1 MRNTVTPQQKFA
13 NYFNLKEDFEVEN
26 LVINGY
32 AKHEGQEFDFTSE
45 MELDETLDFD
55 EDRVE
60 KYKEFYTRDIEGANY
75 YLEFAIATERG
86 CYFSYDIK
94 NFKSSIYDSI
104 EEYIRQEAVFEY
116 GAPYIEEKYSALT
129 TKEVA

>member
-13 NYFNLKEDFEVEN
+13 NYFNLKEDFVVEDV
-26 LVINGY
+26 VIDGY
-32 AKHEGQEFDFTSE
+32 TYHEGQEFTFSSE
-45 MELDETLDFD
+45 MEPDETLDFD
-55 EDRVE
+55 EDYVE
-60 KYKEFYTRDIEGANY
+60 KYKEYYTRDIEGANK
-75 YLEFAIATERG
+75 YLEFAIASERG

-104 EEYIRQEAVFEY
+104 EEYIGQEAVFEY
-116 GAPYIEEKYSALT
+116 GAPYIDEEYSALT